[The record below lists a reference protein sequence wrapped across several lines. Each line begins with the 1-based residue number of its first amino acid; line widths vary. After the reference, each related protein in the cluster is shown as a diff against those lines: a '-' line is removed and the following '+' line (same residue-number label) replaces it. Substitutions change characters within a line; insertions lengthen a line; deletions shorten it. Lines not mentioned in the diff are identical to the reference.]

1 MGEGEVEVKSV
12 RVLSKVG
19 QGVSTE
25 KLTHKRPEA
34 TAGEQCPGRGIP
46 GWGQNQCF
54 HPEEVSVSKGIKE
67 SRANV
72 ISCTGGFRN
81 CQ

>member
-1 MGEGEVEVKSV
+1 MEVKSV